1 LDIAN
6 IQSMLPG
13 LIDALSD
20 AVVVVDRDFQ
30 ITAANRRYR
39 ELFGASRPDVKDT
52 GCAGGQHRAGSGAGV
67 TRCPA
72 CEVLESRTAQRLQR
86 QIPDASGVM
95 RRYDASFSPILGTDQ
110 AVTHVVEVWR
120 DVTDRSRLEVQLSHS
135 ERLASIGTLAA
146 GVAHEINNPLAS
158 MLACVES
165 LDRWLRRGH
174 FDEDARCEASETIAM
189 LGREIVRCGETT
201 EKLMLL
207 GRSYDA
213 APGWVDM
220 NQAVRDTLVL
230 LRFEMRKREVEAVE
244 VLDPDLPAVW
254 AREAGMRGMCMN
266 LMLNAVQAMT
276 DGGKLTVTTSRD
288 PRYIHLA
295 IEDTGPGIAAL
306 NLERIW
312 EPFFT
317 TKPVGQGTGLGL
329 SITHR
334 IVSRHGGTIS
344 VDSGPGRGARF
355 DISLPIQG
363 TGGDL

>member
-1 LDIAN
+1 MDIAN
-6 IQSMLPG
+6 IQNMLPG

-20 AVVVVDRDFQ
+20 AVVVIDLDQAV
-30 ITAANRRYR
+30 TAANRRYR
-39 ELFGASRPDVKDT
+39 ELFGTGRPDVKDT
-52 GCAGGQHRAGSGAGV
+52 VCAGGKHPRGSVAGV
-67 TRCPA
+67 ARCPA
-72 CEVLESRTAQRLQR
+72 CEVIQSRTAQRLQR

-158 MLACVES
+158 MLACAES
-165 LDRWLRRGH
+165 LGRWLGRGN
-174 FDEDARCEASETIAM
+174 FDADACNEAEETILLLEREIARCA
-189 LGREIVRCGETT
+189 ETT
-201 EKLMLL
+201 ERLMLL

-230 LRFEMRKREVEAVE
+230 LRYEMRKRTVEAIE
-244 VLDPDLPAVW
+244 VLDPNLPAVW

-266 LMLNAVQAMT
+266 LMLNAVQAMS
-276 DGGKLTVTTSRD
+276 DGGSLTVTTRHDTSHV
-288 PRYIHLA
+288 HLA
-295 IEDTGPGIAAL
+295 VEDTGPGIPAPHI
-306 NLERIW
+306 ERIW

-344 VDSGPGRGARF
+344 VDSAPGRGARF
-355 DISLPIQG
+355 DVALPVHG
-363 TGGDL
+363 PGGDL